1 MRNLKLNYKKID
13 GNKKLKTEILT
24 ILGILLLAISISI
37 IGIHKLGKIEEE
49 KYYNEIFY
57 EPSSNYIVLNHDEKE
72 LIELPAYSSFIKDK
86 RNAFKAIDI
95 GLYYHNEVEHPSDGW
110 TLTSEPE
117 GIVKYKIS
125 DDGKKLLLAG
135 QKPGITEILISHSEA
150 DFGKVLKVMV
160 PNDITTEAVEEE

>member
-1 MRNLKLNYKKID
+1 MKI
-13 GNKKLKTEILT
+13 EILT
-24 ILGILLLAISISI
+24 IFGILVLASI
-37 IGIHKLGKIEEE
+37 IGIHKREKMEEE

-72 LIELPAYSSFIKDK
+72 LIELLEHSSFMKDK
-86 RNAFKAIDI
+86 RKAFKALDI

-117 GIVKYKIS
+117 GIVKCKIS

-135 QKPGITEILISHSEA
+135 QKPGITEIHISHSEA